1 MSDSAAPIP
10 IACNPHA
17 LSAAEWAAHHATS
30 ARLFREL
37 RVSSEALP
45 DGYAFHFPAG
55 AFALVAAFVEVE
67 RRCCPFLTSG
77 VDVLPGETAIILRI
91 TGSPEARAIIAAEL
105 PLS

>member
-1 MSDSAAPIP
+1 MNTSATPIP
-10 IACNPHA
+10 LACNPHV
-17 LSAAEWAAHHATS
+17 LSATEWAAHQSTS

-45 DGYAFHFPAG
+45 DGYAFHVPAS
-55 AFALVAAFVEVE
+55 AFALIAAFIEAE
-67 RRCCPFLTSG
+67 RRCCPFLTFHI
-77 VDVLPGETAIILRI
+77 DVLPGETTIILRI